1 MAAINLTAPQYK
13 LVGAVLDTTK
23 ASFDWKAIATKMGHA
38 DAKKARDAWY
48 SVCDK
53 LTAAVGAEE
62 KKGIDL
68 APAQKELLG
77 FVIET
82 MNASID
88 WETVA
93 GKMGFPTAKKA
104 RDSWYPIRNK
114 FTTSVGEGEKASPK
128 KRKAAVEPESGKSGN
143 EAASAKKK
151 KPKRAAA
158 KQKNDENSGDE
169 AAPAKKTKR
178 TAAKQ
183 KTDEDSGEEAAPAQK
198 PTKAAPKKAAPKKA
212 APKKAAAAAAK
223 KGKKGKKAASP
234 EEDGEEAEEEEIA
247 YDRSDAADA
256 GAGQEDE
263 MGT

>member
-13 LVGAVLDTTK
+13 LVGAVVDTTR

-48 SVCDK
+48 SVRDK

-77 FVIET
+77 FVIEG
-82 MNASID
+82 MSASID

-114 FTTSVGEGEKASPK
+114 FTTLGGDGEKASPK
-128 KRKAAVEPESGKSGN
+128 KRKAGGPLARYILSLADRFV
-143 EAASAKKK
+143 
-151 KPKRAAA
+151 
-158 KQKNDENSGDE
+158 
-169 AAPAKKTKR
+169 
-178 TAAKQ
+178 
-183 KTDEDSGEEAAPAQK
+183 DEDSGEEAAPAK
-198 PTKAAPKKAAPKKA
+198 KPKKAAPKKA
-212 APKKAAAAAAK
+212 DSKKTAAAAK
-223 KGKKGKKAASP
+223 KGKKSEKAATP
-234 EEDGEEAEEEEIA
+234 EEDGEEAKSEEEIA

-256 GAGQEDE
+256 GSEQEGGE
-263 MGT
+263 MFT